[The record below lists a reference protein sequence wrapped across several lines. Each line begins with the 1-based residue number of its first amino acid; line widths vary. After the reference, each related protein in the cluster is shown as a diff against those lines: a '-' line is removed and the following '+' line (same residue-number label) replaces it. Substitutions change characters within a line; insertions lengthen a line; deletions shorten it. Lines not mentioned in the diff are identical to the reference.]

1 MQKQCPGKFH
11 GNAIKYIDES
21 QKYCAYCQQQIDL
34 QNAERKEKAKKVGKA
49 IIKGSVAVVTTGV
62 AVLTFVGKIASLLSG
77 EQSSTPKNDS

>member
-34 QNAERKEKAKKVGKA
+34 QNAERKEKAKKVGATVLKV
-49 IIKGSVAVVTTGV
+49 GGVVVG
-62 AVLTFVGKIASLLSG
+62 VLTFVGNIAAFLSG
-77 EQSSTPKNDS
+77 KPKNDS